1 ALTRAD
7 LHHARQAATAAAVP
21 LVLDATRLLENCVA
35 IADDEGPNPGDPWA
49 VAHELLSLADIATFS
64 LSKDWGVN
72 FGGLVV
78 SRLPALDERLLQE
91 VELRGVEVGVTG
103 RRVLQTALTD
113 RDWALTHVRQR
124 MAAVRA
130 LWQPLQTRGAPVPAW
145 VGGHCTLIDTAR
157 IPRFAGQPVE
167 AFLDWVH
174 EETQI
179 RGGRHLAGD
188 AYPTRQSC
196 ARFAVPVGM
205 TVAAAAAAGAR
216 LAALFDAPAPLPGWF
231 AEQLSQ
237 LGSTLAG
244 DKYAPSDQNL
254 EVIRELVPSATCE
267 MVQLP
272 EGVAEVFT
280 VGQGQPL
287 VLMQPFNIGAGIF
300 AAQMAKLAHRF
311 RIIVV
316 HQPGVGRT
324 RVKGNLSL
332 EGIVTFQLRVL
343 EKLGVEGP
351 YHLAGASVG
360 AIFAQYFAIRFPTRT
375 RSLALLGG
383 SYRFANRKGQIDR
396 LEQVIAEDFEAIQ
409 AGSGSVRA
417 AAEREHITRFLL
429 RCESMDPQTGLRYLD
444 LFSKEPELA
453 PRLGEITAPT
463 LIVQGRCDS
472 VVGVKTGHFL
482 HGAIPNSSY
491 LELPESGHF
500 VCVTDTDAVNQALA
514 EHLRRNGS
522 QS

>member
-1 ALTRAD
+1 MRAPALCVGLCLGLA
-7 LHHARQAATAAAVP
+7 LAPAPVQAVP
-21 LVLDATRLLENCVA
+21 LAYDLQRDASTVAFATDFGGQTITGDIPLDAADLVIDFDRLSNCK
-35 IADDEGPNPGDPWA
+35 I
-49 VAHELLSLADIATFS
+49 
-64 LSKDWGVN
+64 
-72 FGGLVV
+72 
-78 SRLPALDERLLQE
+78 
-91 VELRGVEVGVTG
+91 
-103 RRVLQTALTD
+103 
-113 RDWALTHVRQR
+113 
-124 MAAVRA
+124 AVRLNA
-130 LWQPLQTRGAPVPAW
+130 
-145 VGGHCTLIDTAR
+145 AR
-157 IPRFAGQPVE
+157 A
-167 AFLDWVH
+167 
-174 EETQI
+174 
-179 RGGRHLAGD
+179 D
-188 AYPTRQSC
+188 ASFP
-196 ARFAVPVGM
+196 
-205 TVAAAAAAGAR
+205 
-216 LAALFDAPAPLPGWF
+216 
-231 AEQLSQ
+231 
-237 LGSTLAG
+237 
-244 DKYAPSDQNL
+244 
-254 EVIRELVPSATCE
+254 
-267 MVQLP
+267 
-272 EGVAEVFT
+272 
-280 VGQGQPL
+280 
-287 VLMQPFNIGAGIF
+287 F
-300 AAQMAKLAHRF
+300 AAQALKGPTVLDTAAHPQMTF
-311 RIIVV
+311 VSTSV
-316 HQPGVGRT
+316 SPKGKGA